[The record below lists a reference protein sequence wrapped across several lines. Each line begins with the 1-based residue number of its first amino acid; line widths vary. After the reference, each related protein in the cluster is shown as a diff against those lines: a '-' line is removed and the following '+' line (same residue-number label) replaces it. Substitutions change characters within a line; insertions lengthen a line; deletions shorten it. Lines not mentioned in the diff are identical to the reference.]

1 MLAGVLGATLGPR
14 CRLQGAVLT
23 HHAVLHL
30 ATGTALGSL
39 SYFKETYDATLETAE
54 EGNVTVL

>member
-1 MLAGVLGATLGPR
+1 MLAGVLGATLGPS
-14 CRLQGAVLT
+14 CQLQGAVLT

-30 ATGTALGSL
+30 ATALGSL
-39 SYFKETYDATLETAE
+39 SYFKEIYDATLETAE